1 MPCKSAGSAAAA
13 VAGAAMAGAAAYLWW
28 TIRPAPPPGRR
39 KLQGYALTLAE
50 LAGYDGQD
58 GSKPTL
64 VAIRNQI
71 YDVSSRPDMYGPEG
85 SYPFAGKEIA
95 RALAKM
101 SVKAED
107 CTSDL
112 AGLTAEE
119 LDVLRDWEE
128 KFTKYPVVG
137 RVIG

>member
-1 MPCKSAGSAAAA
+1 MDEDFGEMGMLGWGVGWGS
-13 VAGAAMAGAAAYLWW
+13 
-28 TIRPAPPPGRR
+28 T
-39 KLQGYALTLAE
+39 QGTN
-50 LAGYDGQD
+50 GTGW
-58 GSKPTL
+58 
-64 VAIRNQI
+64 
-71 YDVSSRPDMYGPEG
+71 YGPQ
-85 SYPFAGKEIA
+85 
-95 RALAKM
+95 M